1 MPDKNILAS
10 IQQICSTQA
19 DQDRSYILGADPGKH
34 GAIVLYN
41 MHDRSDVVCIP
52 AKVTP
57 GGYLDTSYLLDSLLP
72 YLHKIKIA
80 AMEHVHALF
89 GSSAA
94 GTFSFG
100 EAVGSLR
107 ALLCFL
113 KELAGNGFELIE
125 VQPKIW
131 QKVAWSGTDIVKGD
145 PVLNSKTGVPK
156 MLKSGEIRRKTDT
169 KATSLNAAREIFPG
183 VSFIPKR
190 CRIVHDGC
198 VDAALIAY
206 YAELYLSGKLKRQK
220 ASSSKSRRRSTRSS
234 SGAPLK
240 LL

>member
-1 MPDKNILAS
+1 MER
-10 IQQICSTQA
+10 T
-19 DQDRSYILGADPGKH
+19 YILGADPGKH

-41 MHDRSDVVCIP
+41 EYDRSEVICIP
-52 AKVTP
+52 AKVKD
-57 GGYLDTSYLLDSLLP
+57 GDLDTVYLWEQLLP
-72 YLHKIKIA
+72 YKNQISIA
-80 AMEHVHALF
+80 VMEKVHALF

-107 ALLCFL
+107 ALLQL
-113 KELAGNGFELIE
+113 LSQSSDNKFEVIE

-131 QKVAWSGTDIVKGD
+131 QKVAWSGTDIIKGEAVVD
-145 PVLNSKTGVPK
+145 KKTGVPK
-156 MLKSGEIRRKTDT
+156 VLKNGSIRRKTDT
-169 KATSLNAAREIFPG
+169 KATSMQAASELFPG

-206 YAELYLSGKLKRQK
+206 YGQLYKNNKLNSGKGSCRSRLRSGHR
-220 ASSSKSRRRSTRSS
+220 ASSGSK
-234 SGAPLK
+234 LK
-240 LL
+240 LP